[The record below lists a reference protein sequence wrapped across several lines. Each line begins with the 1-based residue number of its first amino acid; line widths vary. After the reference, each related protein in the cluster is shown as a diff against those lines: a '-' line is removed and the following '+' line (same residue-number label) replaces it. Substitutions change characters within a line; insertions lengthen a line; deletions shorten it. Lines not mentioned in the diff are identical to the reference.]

1 MTQRRGADDAHGTE
15 MAEAAATPA
24 ADGEEADAE
33 AVAFVR
39 RHTRPGRA
47 ALVPELQLYLAE
59 AVVPLWEATERWAAG
74 PQPPPFWAFAW
85 PGSQVLARW
94 VLDQPALV
102 QHQRVLDLGA
112 GSGLA
117 ALAALRAGARAVV
130 ANDLDPLA
138 GTVQRLNAALNGLA
152 VCRSPALR
160 PPTGDAGSLTDD
172 TGSATDDAGWLTG
185 DADGLW
191 IVCAD
196 LVGTMRAGLGV
207 DVVLAGD
214 VCYDRQQAP
223 RITAWL
229 RRLAA
234 AGADV
239 LLADPGR
246 TYAPLDGFEV
256 LATFEVPTLPDL
268 ESAPSRTTRLLH
280 LHG

>member
-1 MTQRRGADDAHGTE
+1 M
-15 MAEAAATPA
+15 PA
-24 ADGEEADAE
+24 
-33 AVAFVR
+33 
-39 RHTRPGRA
+39 
-47 ALVPELQLYLAE
+47 
-59 AVVPLWEATERWAAG
+59 
-74 PQPPPFWAFAW
+74 
-85 PGSQVLARW
+85 
-94 VLDQPALV
+94 
-102 QHQRVLDLGA
+102 
-112 GSGLA
+112 
-117 ALAALRAGARAVV
+117 
-130 ANDLDPLA
+130 
-138 GTVQRLNAALNGLA
+138 
-152 VCRSPALR
+152 
-160 PPTGDAGSLTDD
+160 GDAGLL
-172 TGSATDDAGWLTG
+172 AG
-185 DADGLW
+185 DADGLR

-196 LVGTMRAGLGV
+196 LVGTARADLGI

-280 LHG
+280 LHP